1 MSKIVITDSSCLIAL
16 GKIRQLE
23 ILAKLFGQILIP
35 TAVFGEVV
43 EKGRGRAGS
52 QEVRQATWIE
62 CVTVQNVLAVTTL
75 QLNHLG
81 AGESEAIVLAIERS
95 ADFIILDDWKA
106 RQAALA
112 LSLPVIGTV
121 AVLKKAVEKQ
131 LIGDWSAILEE
142 LKNVGF
148 RVSL

>member
-1 MSKIVITDSSCLIAL
+1 M
-16 GKIRQLE
+16 
-23 ILAKLFGQILIP
+23 IP
-35 TAVFGEVV
+35 TAVFREVV
-43 EKGRGRAGS
+43 EQGKGRAGS
-52 QEVRQATWIE
+52 QEVRQAHWIDG
-62 CVTVQNVLAVTTL
+62 VTVQNVLAVATL

-81 AGESEAIVLAIERS
+81 AGESEAIVLAIERF
-95 ADFIILDDWKA
+95 ANWIILDDWKA

>member
-52 QEVRQATWIE
+52 QEVRQAHWID